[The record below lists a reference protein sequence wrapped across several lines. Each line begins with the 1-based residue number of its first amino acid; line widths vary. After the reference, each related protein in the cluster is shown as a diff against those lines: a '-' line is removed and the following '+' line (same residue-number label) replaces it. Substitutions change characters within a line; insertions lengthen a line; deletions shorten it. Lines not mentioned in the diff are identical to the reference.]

1 MPNPIVSSIMRRVCL
16 AHAALCIVL
25 PLSAAAAQVP
35 VDPTGEAPA
44 PTAADATID
53 VGAMLA
59 PARPNNPTS
68 PVDTDK
74 KFRDFAEVTRGAE
87 KLDGFFTLYKKDDQL
102 FLEIKPNQFEQPFL
116 APITIA
122 RGLAQAGVPLTRED
136 EMVLLFRRRGDRVQ
150 LVRRNVKYKAPSGTP
165 VEKAVQQNY
174 TDSVL
179 MSLPI
184 QTLNPQAGQAPL
196 INLND
201 IFLTDFAQLGLGQFD
216 RSRSS
221 WSKIKAFPNN
231 LELQVEATYNGGSS
245 GRGLGG
251 DSGIADPRGIT
262 VVLHYSLMKLP
273 DPGYKPRYADQ
284 RVGHFLSA
292 VKDFGNSDK
301 ETPFVR
307 MINRWRL
314 EKADPKAKLSAPK
327 KQIVFY
333 VEDNVPYEYRPY
345 VEEGIREWNKAFE
358 KIGFR
363 DAIAVRWQ
371 QPGEVF
377 DPEDTNY
384 NTFRWITTNSTYAMS
399 CLRANPL
406 TGEMID
412 GDVIFDASWI
422 QAWKDDYALLTG
434 VPLPAAGS
442 TSLTLPQTLAEGEIL
457 SPIAAARHGF
467 GMPGGLLLSADRLDR
482 AEQRLSLVPADWNP
496 IHDLI
501 AQRHA
506 GQGAST
512 CHFAAGIR
520 MEMSLAALAI
530 AQQSSS
536 TDKDK
541 PAEIKLPEE
550 LIGQGIKEVTMH
562 EIGHSLG
569 LRHNFRASAMLS
581 AEQLNDKSIT
591 SVKGNTGSV
600 MDYTPI
606 NLAPRG
612 QSQGDYFSTTIG
624 PYDYWAIEYAY
635 KPIEGDETKEL
646 QKIASRAP
654 EPDLAFATDEDLR
667 LNNDPLVNAYDLGS
681 DPCRFARDRIT
692 LARELI
698 QDLDEKVVKD
708 GESWKRVRQAFSFL
722 LAQWGNAAELAGQ
735 HIGGQYVHRHHKADK
750 DARDPVEPVPGPKQR
765 EALSLLVDEIFSDK
779 IGGFS
784 PRTLRRLGFERWY
797 HWGAGS
803 SGTVDYPVYDRILQI
818 QRIAL
823 DNCLRNDVLTR
834 LQNQELQSEP
844 DANPLTLAELFRT
857 LAQSIW
863 SELDSAADA
872 ELKISTVRRN
882 LQREHLRRL
891 AGLVL
896 GSART
901 SPNDLVSF
909 VIFGSGGSAPA
920 DARSLARMHLRQL
933 AAKIEAALKRED
945 SKIDDTTRAH
955 LEESQ
960 DRIAKILSAELASN
974 EP

>member
-1 MPNPIVSSIMRRVCL
+1 MRL
-16 AHAALCIVL
+16 ARLAAPALLAALSI
-25 PLSAAAAQVP
+25 PTWSAQEPNAPEAAPPPPSGAGSTIDIEAMIAQSRGGSATAP
-35 VDPTGEAPA
+35 IDPT
-44 PTAADATID
+44 
-53 VGAMLA
+53 
-59 PARPNNPTS
+59 
-68 PVDTDK
+68 K
-74 KFRDFAEVTRGAE
+74 KFRDFAEVTRGSE
-87 KLDGFFTLYKKDDQL
+87 KLDGFFTLYKKDDHVY
-102 FLEIKPNQFEQPFL
+102 LEIKPNQLEQPFL

-122 RGLAQAGVPLTRED
+122 RGLANAGMPLTRED
-136 EMVLLFRRRGDRVQ
+136 EMVLLFRRQGDRIQ
-150 LVRRNVKYKAPSGTP
+150 LVRRNVKYKAPAGTP
-165 VEKAVQQNY
+165 VEKAVKQNY

-179 MSLPI
+179 LSLPI
-184 QTLNPQAGQAPL
+184 VTLNPQSGMAPV
-196 INLND
+196 IDLND
-201 IFLTDFAQLGLGQFD
+201 VFLTDFAQLGLGAFD

-221 WSKIKAFPNN
+221 WSKVKAFPNN
-231 LELQVEATYNGGSS
+231 LELQVEATYGGAM
-245 GRGLGG
+245 GRGMGG
-251 DSGIADPRGIT
+251 DSGVADPRGIT

-273 DPGYKPRYADQ
+273 DAGYRPRYADQ

-292 VKDFGNSDK
+292 VKDFGNSEK

-314 EKADPKAKLSAPK
+314 EKADPKAKISAPK

-371 QPGEVF
+371 QPGEEF
-377 DPEDTNY
+377 DPEDANY

-399 CLRANPL
+399 CLRANPI

-422 QAWKDDYALLTG
+422 QAWKEDFALLTG
-434 VPLPAAGS
+434 VPTPTASGDDATALPRAIAR
-442 TSLTLPQTLAEGEIL
+442 GEIL

-467 GMPGGLLLSADRLDR
+467 GLPGGVPIEPEGVEGSERPLA
-482 AEQRLSLVPADWNP
+482 LVPGDWSPVNA
-496 IHDLI
+496 IL
-501 AQRHA
+501 ARRHA
-506 GQGAST
+506 GVGASA
-512 CHFAAGIR
+512 CQFASGIR
-520 MEMSLAALAI
+520 MEMSLAALAV
-530 AQQSSS
+530 AQQQAADG
-536 TDKDK
+536 DKEKEK

-581 AEQLNDKSIT
+581 ADQLNDKSIT
-591 SVKGNTGSV
+591 SQKGNTASV

-612 QSQGDYFSTTIG
+612 QKQGDYFSTTIG

-635 KPIEGDETKEL
+635 KPAEGDEAKEL
-646 QKIASRAP
+646 EKIAARAP

-681 DPCRFARDRIT
+681 DPCRFARDRIA
-692 LARELI
+692 LASELMK
-698 QDLDEKVVKD
+698 DLDEKVVKD
-708 GESWKRVRQAFSFL
+708 GESWKRLRDAFGFL
-722 LAQWGNAAELAGQ
+722 LAQWGNAAELASQ
-735 HIGGQYVHRHHKADK
+735 HVGGQYVHRHHKADK
-750 DARDPVEPVPGPKQR
+750 DARDPVEPVAGGKQR
-765 EALSLLVDEIFSDK
+765 EALELLVKEVFSDK

-784 PRTLRRLGFERWY
+784 PRTLRRLGFERWS
-797 HWGAGS
+797 HWGQS
-803 SGTVDYPVYDRILQI
+803 STASVDYPVYDRILQI

-823 DNCLRNDVLTR
+823 GNCLRADVLTR

-844 DANPLTLAELFRT
+844 ESNPLTLAELFRT
-857 LAQSIW
+857 LTDGIW
-863 SELDSAADA
+863 SELAAPGDA

-882 LQREHLRRL
+882 LQREHLKRL
-891 AGLVL
+891 AGMVL
-896 GSART
+896 GSGRAT
-901 SPNDLVSF
+901 PNDLVSF
-909 VIFGSGGSAPA
+909 VIFSGGGSAPA

-933 AAKIEAALKRED
+933 GEKLGATLDRKEA
-945 SKIDDTTRAH
+945 KIDDTTRAH
-955 LEESQ
+955 LEECR
-960 DRIAKILSAELASN
+960 DRIAKILDAELASN